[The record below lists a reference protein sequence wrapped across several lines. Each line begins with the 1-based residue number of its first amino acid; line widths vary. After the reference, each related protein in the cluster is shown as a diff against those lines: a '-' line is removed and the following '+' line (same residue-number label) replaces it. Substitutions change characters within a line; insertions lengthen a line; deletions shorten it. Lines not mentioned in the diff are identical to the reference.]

1 MLTAY
6 EVQRLKDAYALAMSD
21 YDSDAYTQEQYV
33 LYGTYN
39 PFSVTVT
46 HILNNKSGIDFTSY
60 SHTGLP
66 VAVFAEGT
74 GAESF
79 GGYYDN
85 TAIYTKL
92 ANMLKVR

>member
-1 MLTAY
+1 MVNRTHSTAM
-6 EVQRLKDAYALAMSD
+6 AMPTD
-21 YDSDAYTQEQYV
+21 
-33 LYGTYN
+33 
-39 PFSVTVT
+39 TVT

-66 VAVFAEGT
+66 VAVFADGT

-92 ANMLKVR
+92 ASMLEVK